1 MNIGNLKEGM
11 VVKNYKKLCKLL
23 EIEVKSGNTKISQMK
38 ELETFC
44 SFHRNGQKII
54 IDKIYDNPIPKED
67 GRTLRKINS
76 YPNFNVNEDE
86 VESIG
91 VYKIELGNYIYIGST
106 VVSFKRRF
114 KEHTFNN
121 NKLITK
127 EMIKNGAIFTILQNC
142 DGMSEPEVRLVE
154 NIWIEEYK
162 NNPNYILV
170 NSNKA
175 YSYSDK
181 KQNKINKPKPPKYKS
196 IKVNEN
202 DYEKL
207 LLLIEE
213 NGIDIRL

>member
-11 VVKNYKKLCKLL
+11 VVNNYRELCKLL
-23 EIEVKSGNTKISQMK
+23 NIDIKGGNTKISQMK
-38 ELETFC
+38 ELGTFC

-54 IDKIYDNPIPKED
+54 IDKIYGNTIPKED

-76 YPNFNVNEDE
+76 YPNFNVNKDE

-114 KEHTFNN
+114 KEHTFNHN
-121 NKLITK
+121 TLPTK
-127 EMIKNGAIFTILQNC
+127 EMLENGATFSVLQNC
-142 DGMSEPEVRLVE
+142 DGMSEPEIRFIE
-154 NIWIEEYK
+154 DKWIEEYK
-162 NNPNYILV
+162 NNPNYNLV
-170 NSNKA
+170 NLRHAHSFT
-175 YSYSDK
+175 DK
-181 KQNKINKPKPPKYKS
+181 EQNKINKSKPPKYKS

-202 DYEKL
+202 DYGKL

-213 NGIDIRL
+213 NEIDIRL